1 MTTRRPNRTSQK
13 ARKPVPL
20 PKIWRGINLPSRIK
34 TDLWALA
41 LMAGG
46 ALCLTVLLSDA
57 VGFAGHLLRQAM
69 LFTCGRGSYL
79 LPLLLVV
86 TGYRLVRQPAEPGPG
101 ERMLLPVLG
110 TVILTVC
117 ALTLIQ
123 LNFAGQTFQLSDT
136 VHNQQGG
143 GIIGGVAAWLLLR
156 SFGVVGSYIIIIT
169 AVLSAV
175 LLLASRPISQLL
187 AASRSKLGTP
197 RLSLARIMDFLFTE
211 ETEEEPVLRTRPA
224 RTEPEPGKA
233 SPKSLSGSAEALPP
247 AGMAVQTAEKKAA
260 AQEKQEQQS
269 PARPVALSDGRP
281 YRLPPLSLLGSPP
294 APASSMNDT
303 ELNRRIKILEE
314 TLDSFGIPARVSEI
328 CVGPAITRYEI
339 QPPPGV
345 KVSRIVGLSDDI
357 ALSLAAP
364 GVRIEAPVP
373 GKAAVGIEVPN
384 PEITPVHLRDL
395 LESREFTQPAS
406 RLTVALGRDI
416 AGTPVVADLGKMP
429 HLLVAGATGSGKSV
443 CINTLIASIL
453 FRATPDEVKFLMIDP
468 KMVELATYNGIPH
481 LISPVVTD
489 PKKAAGTLRWAV
501 KEMERRYELFAQH
514 GVRDITRYN
523 QVNQPALP
531 YIIVLIDELADL
543 MMVAPADVEDSI
555 CRLAQMARAAGIH
568 LVIATQRPSV
578 DIITG
583 LIKANIPSRISFAVS
598 SQTDSRTILD
608 MGGAEKLLGKGD
620 MLFFPVGA
628 PKPIRVQGAYLSDS
642 DVEALVKY
650 LKEQA
655 QPVYDEQVLQAPPA
669 EDKKAAGEEY
679 EDDLLPQA
687 VKIFIEA
694 GTASISLLQRRLH
707 IGYARAARLV
717 DIMEQKGIVGGF
729 EGSKP
734 RAILMNMEQYRQ
746 TFPEN

>member
-1 MTTRRPNRTSQK
+1 MATKKPLRTSKKAKATVSKQK
-13 ARKPVPL
+13 PFFGFAL
-20 PKIWRGINLPSRIK
+20 PPRIK
-34 TDLWALA
+34 TDLLALA
-41 LMAGG
+41 LIAGG
-46 ALCLTVLLSDA
+46 ALCLTALLTDT
-57 VGFAGHLLRQAM
+57 VGFVGNLLRQAM

-79 LPLLLVV
+79 IPLLLFL
-86 TGYRLVRQPAEPGPG
+86 TGYQLNRQPVEANSLD
-101 ERMLLPVLG
+101 RLLLPILG
-110 TVILTVC
+110 AAILIVS

-123 LNFAGQTFQLSDT
+123 LTTASNTLQLSDT
-136 VHNQQGG
+136 IHNELGG
-143 GIIGGVAAWLLLR
+143 GIIGGLTAWVLLK
-156 SFGVVGSYIIIIT
+156 SFGIAGSYIIII
-169 AVLSAV
+169 AASLAAM

-187 AASRSKLGTP
+187 MAARSKLPKP
-197 RLSLARIMDFLFTE
+197 RLSFSQIIDFFFTE
-211 ETEEEPVLRTRPA
+211 AEDEAARNQKPVRLHHEPKDSPVRALHVTGDSNPSTRQETFTPVKEEIP
-224 RTEPEPGKA
+224 
-233 SPKSLSGSAEALPP
+233 
-247 AGMAVQTAEKKAA
+247 
-260 AQEKQEQQS
+260 QEKQDREPPSQ
-269 PARPVALSDGRP
+269 PVSLSDGSP
-281 YRLPPLSLLGSPP
+281 YRLPPLSLLGTPP
-294 APASSMNDT
+294 VPANSMNDT
-303 ELNRRIKILEE
+303 ELTRRTKILEE
-314 TLDSFGIPARVSEI
+314 TLESFGIPAKVSEI

-364 GVRIEAPVP
+364 GVRIEAPIP

-395 LESREFTQPAS
+395 LESREFTHPSS

-416 AGTPVVADLGKMP
+416 AGTPVVTDLGKMP

-501 KEMERRYELFAQH
+501 KEMERRYELFAH
-514 GVRDITRYN
+514 CGVRDIARYN

-655 QPVYDEQVLQAPPA
+655 QPVYDEQVLKAPPA
-669 EDKKAAGEEY
+669 EGKKAVADEY
-679 EDDLLPQA
+679 EDELLPQA
-687 VKIFIEA
+687 VKIFIES

-734 RAILMNMEQYRQ
+734 RAILMSMEQYRQ

>member
-1 MTTRRPNRTSQK
+1 MATKKPLRTSKKAKATVSKQK
-13 ARKPVPL
+13 PFFGFAL
-20 PKIWRGINLPSRIK
+20 PPRIK
-34 TDLWALA
+34 TDLLALA
-41 LMAGG
+41 LIAGG
-46 ALCLTVLLSDA
+46 ALCLTALLTDT
-57 VGFAGHLLRQAM
+57 VGFVGNLLRQAM

-79 LPLLLVV
+79 IPLLLFL
-86 TGYRLVRQPAEPGPG
+86 TGYLLTRQPLETNSPD
-101 ERMLLPVLG
+101 RLLLPILG
-110 TVILTVC
+110 VAILTVN

-123 LNFAGQTFQLSDT
+123 LITASNTLQLPDT
-136 VHNQQGG
+136 IHNEQGG
-143 GIIGGVAAWLLLR
+143 GIIGGLTAWVLLK
-156 SFGVVGSYIIIIT
+156 SFGIAGSYIIII
-169 AVLSAV
+169 AASLAAM

-187 AASRSKLGTP
+187 MAGRNRLPQP
-197 RLSLARIMDFLFTE
+197 RLSFSQIIDFFFTE
-211 ETEEEPVLRTRPA
+211 AEDEATRNQKPVRLHHESKNSPVRALHVTGDSNPSTRQETFTPVKN
-224 RTEPEPGKA
+224 EI
-233 SPKSLSGSAEALPP
+233 PK
-247 AGMAVQTAEKKAA
+247 
-260 AQEKQEQQS
+260 EKQDREPPSQ
-269 PARPVALSDGRP
+269 PVSLSDGRP
-281 YRLPPLSLLGSPP
+281 YRLPPLSLLGTPP
-294 APASSMNDT
+294 VPANSMNDT
-303 ELNRRIKILEE
+303 ELTRRTKILEE
-314 TLDSFGIPARVSEI
+314 TLESFGIPAKVSEI

-364 GVRIEAPVP
+364 GVRIEAPIP

-395 LESREFTQPAS
+395 LESREFTHPSS

-501 KEMERRYELFAQH
+501 KEMERRYELFAH
-514 GVRDITRYN
+514 CGVRDIARYN
-523 QVNQPALP
+523 QVNQTALP

-655 QPVYDEQVLQAPPA
+655 QPVYDEQVLKAPPA
-669 EDKKAAGEEY
+669 EGKKAVADEY
-679 EDDLLPQA
+679 EDELLPQA
-687 VKIFIEA
+687 VKIFIES

-734 RAILMNMEQYRQ
+734 RAILMSMEQYRQ